1 MDVMSAPA
9 IQRNDNCFVL
19 ALALLSGRAMIRA
32 LSHMALIVQKYGG
45 TSVGN
50 PERIKNV
57 ARRVLESQR
66 AGNQI
71 IVVVSAMSGVTDSL
85 LKLAAEVS
93 EHPTEREMDVLLAT
107 GEQTTIALTAMAIN
121 QLGGSASSLTGA
133 QAGISTDGVH
143 TKARI
148 ANITPDAVHRLLDD
162 GNIVI
167 IAGFQGQT
175 SDGRIT
181 TLGRGGSDLTAIAM
195 AAAVKADLCQIFTDV
210 DGVYT
215 CDPRVV
221 KVAQKIETISYD
233 EMLEMA
239 SSGSKVMQS
248 RSVEFAK
255 KFGVRF
261 EVRNS
266 MNTNPG
272 TLVKEEE
279 NGMES
284 VVVRGV
290 SIERNQAKVTIDDV
304 PDLPGVAAKVFDAI
318 TKANIVVDM
327 IVQNVSWDS
336 ETDISFTL
344 SAADLPKAE
353 AALKPLVSGLGDKV
367 ELRTQSGIA
376 KLSIVGIGMRSHSGV
391 ASKMFT
397 ALANAGINIQMISTS
412 EIKTAVIVNESE
424 IENAAR
430 VVHTAFGLDA

>member
-1 MDVMSAPA
+1 
-9 IQRNDNCFVL
+9 
-19 ALALLSGRAMIRA
+19 
-32 LSHMALIVQKYGG
+32 MALIVQKYGG

-50 PERIKNV
+50 PERIRNV
-57 ARRVLESQR
+57 ARRVLETQQ
-66 AGNQI
+66 AGNQVI
-71 IVVVSAMSGVTDSL
+71 AVVSAMSGVTDNL
-85 LKLAAEVS
+85 LKLAKDVS
-93 EHPTEREMDVLLAT
+93 DQPTEREMDVLLST

-121 QLGGSASSLTGA
+121 HLGGRAVSLTGA

-148 ANITPDAVHRLLDD
+148 STITPKAVQKMLAE

-167 IAGFQGQT
+167 LAGFQGQT
-175 SDGRIT
+175 SNGEIT

-221 KVAQKIETISYD
+221 PVAQKIETISYD

-266 MNTNPG
+266 MNNNPG

-279 NGMES
+279 PGMES

-290 SIERNQAKVTIDDV
+290 SIERNQAKITIDDV
-304 PDLPGVAAKVFDAI
+304 PDRPGVAAKIFGAI
-318 TKANIVVDM
+318 NRANIVIDM
-327 IVQNVSWDS
+327 IVQNVSWDG

-353 AALKPLVSGLGDKV
+353 A
-367 ELRTQSGIA
+367 ELRKILPELGESVDLRSQSGVA

-391 ASKMFT
+391 ASRMFS
-397 ALANAGINIQMISTS
+397 ALSEAGTNIQMISTS

-424 IENAAR
+424 IESAAR
-430 VVHTAFGLDA
+430 IVHTAFGLDKA

>member
-1 MDVMSAPA
+1 MRAFFARAP
-9 IQRNDNCFVL
+9 R
-19 ALALLSGRAMIRA
+19 
-32 LSHMALIVQKYGG
+32 MALIVQKYGG

-50 PERIKNV
+50 PERILNV
-57 ARRVLESQR
+57 ARRVLETQR
-66 AGNQI
+66 AGNKVI
-71 IVVVSAMSGVTDSL
+71 AVVSAMSGVTNSL
-85 LKLAAEVS
+85 IDLANAVS
-93 EHPTEREMDVLLAT
+93 KNPTERELDVLLAT
-107 GEQTTIALTAMAIN
+107 GEQQTIALTAMAIN
-121 QLGGSASSLTGA
+121 GLGGKACSLTGA
-133 QAGISTDGVH
+133 QAGIQTDGVH

-148 ANITPDAVHRLLDD
+148 ANITPTEVNELLEE

-167 IAGFQGQT
+167 LAGFQGET
-175 SDGRIT
+175 SDGQIT

-195 AAAVKADLCQIFTDV
+195 AAAVKADLCQIYTDV

-221 KVAQKIETISYD
+221 KTAQKIDVISYD

-279 NGMES
+279 KGMES

-304 PDLPGVAAKVFDAI
+304 PDRPGVAAKIFGAI
-318 TKANIVVDM
+318 RDANIVIDM
-327 IVQNVSWDS
+327 IVQNVSWDG
-336 ETDISFTL
+336 ETNISFTC
-344 SAADLPKAE
+344 SAPELPKAE
-353 AALKPLVSGLGDKV
+353 AELNKILPSLGGKV
-367 ELRTQSGIA
+367 KLRTQGGVA

-391 ASKMFT
+391 AAKMFS
-397 ALANAGINIQMISTS
+397 ALAENGINIQMISTS
-412 EIKTAVIVNESE
+412 EIKTAVTVNEDE
-424 IENAAR
+424 IEKAAR
-430 VVHTAFGLDA
+430 VAHTAFGLDA